1 MARQGFFTALYGE
14 DTKEITW
21 QGLAWRGKARQGAA
35 GQGFFDIIIDMTW
48 HGRARRG
55 GAWHGKA
62 RQGFF
67 INKKPNASVAKA

>member
-1 MARQGFFTALYGE
+1 
-14 DTKEITW
+14 
-21 QGLAWRGKARQGAA
+21 
-35 GQGFFDIIIDMTW
+35 MTW

-55 GAWHGKA
+55 GARHGMA